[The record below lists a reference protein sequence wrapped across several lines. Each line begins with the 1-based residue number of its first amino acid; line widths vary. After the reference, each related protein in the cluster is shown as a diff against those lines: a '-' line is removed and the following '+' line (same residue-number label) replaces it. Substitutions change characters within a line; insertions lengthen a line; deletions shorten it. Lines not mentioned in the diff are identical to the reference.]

1 MSNLLIQTETKIY
14 KFRRT
19 IPASSA
25 TARSIDR
32 NDSWQKIVLVAKKDG
47 YQGFAEQLE
56 KSNLHMWK

>member
-19 IPASSA
+19 IPANSE

-32 NDSWQKIVLVAKKDG
+32 NDSWQRIVLIAKKDG
-47 YQGFAEQLE
+47 YRGFAEQLE
-56 KSNLHMWK
+56 KFSQRALK

>member
-19 IPASSA
+19 IPANSE

-32 NDSWQKIVLVAKKDG
+32 NDSWQRIVLVAKKDG

-56 KSNLHMWK
+56 KSNQRALK